1 MLVTAAANT
10 MHALYRRACCLSSDE
25 GHAHAM
31 QASSFVGAAVN
42 VKRIPEK
49 WFHDAAAAAQG
60 KRVAGLFDYWLN
72 SHQIMHVMVT
82 ISILN
87 LWLAAD
93 NDYQYWAAMGQGSCL
108 APGMSTS

>member
-1 MLVTAAANT
+1 
-10 MHALYRRACCLSSDE
+10 
-25 GHAHAM
+25 M
-31 QASSFVGAAVN
+31 QASSFVGAVVN
-42 VKRIPEK
+42 VMRIPEK

-87 LWLAAD
+87 LWFAAG